1 MPHQTYLEWV
11 IRNTRTQWWHDS
23 AEVAELALGLER
35 GAIGVTTNPYLA
47 NLALVKDRQ
56 LWAPAIEAV
65 LARKLPPEQKAEA
78 LMQIAVTRTA
88 EKLMPQY
95 EASQGQSGFVCGQA
109 TGIAC
114 CRWPSGITRGRPISR

>member
-23 AEVAELALGLER
+23 AEAAELALGLER

-65 LARKLPPEQKAEA
+65 LARQPAARAESRSA
-78 LMQIAVTRTA
+78 DAD
-88 EKLMPQY
+88 
-95 EASQGQSGFVCGQA
+95 CGHPDGRETHA
-109 TGIAC
+109 GI
-114 CRWPSGITRGRPISR
+114 

>member
-65 LARKLPPEQKAEA
+65 LARNLPPEQKAEA

-88 EKLMPQY
+88 EKLIPEF
-95 EASQGQSGFVCGQA
+95 EASKGQSGFVCGQVNPA
-109 TGIAC
+109 RAGD
-114 CRWPSGITRGRPISR
+114 RFGQ